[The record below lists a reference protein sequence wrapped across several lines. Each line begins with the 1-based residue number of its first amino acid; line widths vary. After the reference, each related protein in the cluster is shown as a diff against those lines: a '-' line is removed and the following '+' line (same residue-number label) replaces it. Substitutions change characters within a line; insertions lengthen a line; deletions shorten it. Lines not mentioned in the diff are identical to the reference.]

1 MYNTSITPNWMSTV
15 NLAGYKLTLYLVKK
29 NLWNSPHELVNDS
42 GPLQR
47 NECVIIAE
55 TGASAVFNIDDVNM
69 TTYIRGGQQN
79 IDGAAGVLQFRIH
92 EVLGFNLLDKI
103 LQLSGVFGFTTFQS
117 ANYVLKLEFL
127 GRDPG
132 TDLRKTYENIF
143 LYSLKFSEIQASVG
157 ANGTVYDIIATNM
170 QREAQF
176 HSSVYTNVHV
186 TGFNTVNEYIAAVER
201 ACNQYEEQMSTQ
213 DQANPQPRKTWE
225 IRLGKRLSAVQGTVG
240 AGEEGYEAEAYG
252 GASIDLGRTPIQ
264 GTGDVSVASKMTQN
278 DDGSRDQVINA
289 STNIASMLERTL
301 TANSRAFQDFAE
313 RQREQGPGNTPI
325 IKARTEMVELD
336 RIDPRTNTPEIKIII
351 TLELFE
357 DSTQVSR
364 DSEQQ
369 RTHQQTRRNQENFL
383 DTHARQVVKKYH
395 WIYTGQN
402 TEVTGF
408 DLAVNNAFFV
418 SQDPNFGRYY
428 PTGQGVKVP
437 SQPTRSSIVPK
448 QNRVFLSQIE
458 PQQPPPMIEAV
469 AYGDESIGITA
480 QHTNEEV
487 ANSTANTVVEE
498 ANHAR
503 REEDFLNATFEVKGD
518 PFWLGSG
525 TTIAGTAVKLN
536 QYQNGTV
543 MVAFLTYKP
552 EESVAY
558 TEDQKRGLMDC
569 AASGL
574 YEIYKVDQKLSSGEF
589 SQTLHGLRQ
598 RNFTTALMQHEL
610 EQM

>member
-1 MYNTSITPNWMSTV
+1 MYDTNITPNWMSTV

-29 NLWNSPHELVNDS
+29 QLWNAPEPLVNDS

-47 NECVIIAE
+47 NECIIIAE
-55 TGASAVFNIDDVNM
+55 TGAEAVFSIDDVNM

-79 IDGAAGVLQFRIH
+79 VDGAAGVLQFRLH
-92 EVLGFNLLDKI
+92 EVLGFNFLDKI
-103 LQLSGVFGFTTFQS
+103 LQLSGVFGFTTLNS
-117 ANYVLKLEFL
+117 ANYVLKIEFM

-132 TDLRKTYENIF
+132 TDLRQTYENIF

-157 ANGTVYDIIATNM
+157 VQGTVYDIIATNM
-170 QREAQF
+170 QREAQY

-186 TGFNTVNEYIAAVER
+186 TGFNTVNEYLAAVQR
-201 ACNQYEEQMSTQ
+201 ACNEYEEKMSTQ
-213 DQANPQPRKTWE
+213 DQSNPQPRKTWE
-225 IRLGKRLSAVQGTVG
+225 IKLGDRLSAVQGKIDTG
-240 AGEEGYEAEAYG
+240 DSWMEKH
-252 GASIDLGRTPIQ
+252 GASMDLGRTPMQ
-264 GTGDVSVASKMTQN
+264 GTGDVGVASKMTQN
-278 DDGSRDQVINA
+278 DEGSRDQVINA
-289 STNIASMLERTL
+289 STNIASMLERML

-313 RQREQGPGNTPI
+313 RQREKGPGATPI
-325 IKARTEMVELD
+325 IKARTEMIELD
-336 RIDPRTNTPEIKIII
+336 RIDPRTNTSEIKIVI
-351 TLELFE
+351 TLELYE

-364 DSEQQ
+364 NAEQQ
-369 RTHQQTRRNQENFL
+369 RTHQQVRKNQEAFL
-383 DTHARQVVKKYH
+383 ETHAPQIVKKYH

-418 SQDPNFGRYY
+418 SQDPNFGRFY

-437 SQPTRSSIVPK
+437 SQPTRSSIIPK
-448 QNRVFLSQIE
+448 QNRVFLSQTE
-458 PQQPPPMIEAV
+458 PQQPPPIIESV
-469 AYGDESIGITA
+469 AFGDESVGITA

-487 ANSTANTVVEE
+487 ENSSANTVTEE

-525 TTIAGTAVKLN
+525 TTIAGTAVKLS
-536 QYQNGTV
+536 QYQQSSV

-558 TEDQKRGLMDC
+558 TEDQKRGLLDC